1 MLFLPILYL
10 RKCPR
15 VILLLTLFTTFFLLA
30 FLLMGASKP
39 AKSFSSIYL
48 VEYKFNQTSPMFPL
62 LEQAYKNQDAKG
74 LSLMSVKAGYM
85 GICVDTPKLLQ
96 GNSTDEMKELGSQI
110 TCTSRDSIGKFN
122 KDFMGVSLY
131 SSGTNTTAAFI
142 DLVSIV
148 DAFSNRMVKPYL
160 LMAILVLSICL
171 FCNLLYSALPFMPC
185 KPIAERS
192 ALVLSTITS
201 FLWGVGAMWSHV
213 ASHSI
218 SIVQPSSMRIIT
230 GKVGLKAE
238 IITWISFSFLLAV
251 CLGCWGLYLRDRRNT
266 RKAVLP
272 IEKKLRQGL

>member
-1 MLFLPILYL
+1 
-10 RKCPR
+10 
-15 VILLLTLFTTFFLLA
+15 
-30 FLLMGASKP
+30 MGASKP